1 MNRMFGNVR
10 INFLAGI
17 IGLIITFFVSFSSNL
32 LSTSL
37 FRAGAAFIIWF
48 LLAFLL
54 RYVLGSVLAS
64 PPDKGGTESL
74 EVGQETKGAQLD
86 VIAPNDDEVLKDIL
100 NYAQAEPNEDQNKPS
115 QSAVESGFEPLNPP
129 KIVRTKDAEE
139 LAQAVRH
146 LSGK

>member
-1 MNRMFGNVR
+1 MFGNIR

-37 FRAGAAFIIWF
+37 FRAGAAFMIWF

-54 RYVLGSVLAS
+54 RLVMGSILAS
-64 PPDKGGTESL
+64 SPDKGGPDNL
-74 EVGQETKGAQLD
+74 EEGQETKGAQLD
-86 VIAPNDDEVLKDIL
+86 VFAPNDDEALKDIL
-100 NYAQAEPNEDQNKPS
+100 NYAQAEPHEEQKK

-129 KIVRTKDAEE
+129 KLVRTKDAEE

>member
-1 MNRMFGNVR
+1 MFGNIR
-10 INFLAGI
+10 INFFAGI

-37 FRAGAAFIIWF
+37 FRAGAAFMIWF

-54 RYVLGSVLAS
+54 RLVLGSILAS
-64 PPDKGGTESL
+64 PPDKGGEGNL
-74 EVGQETKGAQLD
+74 EEGPETKGAQLD
-86 VIAPNDDEVLKDIL
+86 VIAPNDDEALKDIL
-100 NYAQAEPNEDQNKPS
+100 NYAQAEPQEEEKK

-129 KIVRTKDAEE
+129 KLVRTKDAEE

>member
-1 MNRMFGNVR
+1 MFGSVR

-17 IGLIITFFVSFSSNL
+17 IGLILTFFVSYNNNL

-37 FRAGAAFIIWF
+37 FRSGAAFIIWF

-54 RYVLGSVLAS
+54 RLVLGSILAP
-64 PPDKGGTESL
+64 PPDKGGVDSL
-74 EVGQETKGAQLD
+74 EDGHEMKGAQFD
-86 VIAPNDDEVLKDIL
+86 VVAPNDEEALKDIL
-100 NYAQAEPNEDQNKPS
+100 NYAQPEPNEEKKK

>member
-54 RYVLGSVLAS
+54 RYVLGSVLAP
-64 PPDKGGTESL
+64 PPDKGGPESL
-74 EVGQETKGAQLD
+74 EDGQETKGAQFD
-86 VIAPNDDEVLKDIL
+86 VIAPNDDEALKDIL
-100 NYAQAEPNEDQNKPS
+100 NYAQAEPIEEKKK

-129 KIVRTKDAEE
+129 KLVRTKDAEE